1 MGIEHGH
8 PGVGVRVGGLRA
20 VVGRIGCA
28 RFLRWLTVG
37 RRRLRLQVLLVEVVV
52 AHDVS
57 ILLRRTG
64 LPPSTA
70 SVLHILVTLRQYVNT
85 LSV

>member
-8 PGVGVRVGGLRA
+8 PRVGVRVGGLSA
-20 VVGRIGCA
+20 VVGRIGRA
-28 RFLRWLTVG
+28 RFLRRLMVG
-37 RRRLRLQVLLVEVVV
+37 RRRLRLQVLPVEVVV
-52 AHDVS
+52 AHNVS

-64 LPPSTA
+64 LPPTTA
-70 SVLHILVTLRQYVNT
+70 SVLHILVTLRQCVNT